1 MSFLI
6 DTNVVSELRKP
17 RPDAN
22 VARWFQ
28 SVRDSDLYLS
38 VLVVGELRQGVELL
52 RRRDRG
58 QADALETWLLA
69 LERGYRDRL
78 IPVTARIADVW
89 GRLNVPNRLPA
100 IDGLLAATAKFHDL
114 TLATHNARH
123 VRGTGISVLNPFESS
138 A

>member
-114 TLATHNARH
+114 TLATRNARH

-138 A
+138 

>member
-114 TLATHNARH
+114 TLATRNARH